1 MITLHQL
8 FWYKKDLGY
17 YVNFDSDRKEIIDT
31 FRYESIDNYSNNLLN
46 FYRKELKIKIIP
58 YDLAYTR
65 RLKELANFWAYMPIY
80 VDKDHAGQ
88 RTKFFNYL
96 TAKNLFGY
104 DTDTYTQE
112 DLAMELSI
120 KLWLAYYYHKHLS
133 LLYLV
138 QPSIFE
144 HISPK
149 VKDTP
154 NYYHTLL
161 RVRYSPKTNL
171 VRLKLT
177 EWGNDA
183 NKHAIVLPYDV
194 FKSTGITGQYLFEN
208 IELLF
213 RVIFNLPAKKG
224 KSK

>member
-1 MITLHQL
+1 
-8 FWYKKDLGY
+8 
-17 YVNFDSDRKEIIDT
+17 
-31 FRYESIDNYSNNLLN
+31 
-46 FYRKELKIKIIP
+46 
-58 YDLAYTR
+58 
-65 RLKELANFWAYMPIY
+65 MPID

-88 RTKFFNYL
+88 RTKFYNYL

-104 DTDTYTQE
+104 DTDNYTQE
-112 DLAMELSI
+112 DLATELSI

-133 LLYLV
+133 LLY
-138 QPSIFE
+138 QIEPSIFE

-161 RVRYSPKTNL
+161 KVRYNPKSNL
-171 VRLKLT
+171 VRLELT

-183 NKHAIVLPYDV
+183 NKHAIVLPYDL

-224 KSK
+224 NQNDNYTSTHLE

>member
-31 FRYESIDNYSNNLLN
+31 FRYEGHNNDTLD
-46 FYRKELKIKIIP
+46 FYRKELKIKIIR
-58 YDLAYTR
+58 YNLAYTR

-88 RTKFFNYL
+88 RTKFYNYL

-104 DTDTYTQE
+104 DTDNYTQE
-112 DLAMELSI
+112 DLATELSI
-120 KLWLAYYYHKHLS
+120 KLWLAYYYRKRLS
-133 LLYLV
+133 LLY
-138 QPSIFE
+138 QIEPSIFE

-161 RVRYSPKTNL
+161 KVRYNPKSNL
-171 VRLKLT
+171 VRLELI
-177 EWGNDA
+177 EWGNHA
-183 NKHAIVLPYDV
+183 NTYTIVLPYDA

-213 RVIFNLPAKKG
+213 RVIFNLPAKK
-224 KSK
+224 KESK